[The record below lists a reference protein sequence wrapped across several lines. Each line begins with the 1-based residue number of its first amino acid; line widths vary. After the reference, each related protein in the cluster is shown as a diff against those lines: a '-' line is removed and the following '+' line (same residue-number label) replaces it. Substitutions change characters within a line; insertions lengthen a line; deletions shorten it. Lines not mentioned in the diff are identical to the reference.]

1 MYCIERRARINNL
14 TARSTFKLQRNT
26 PHTTLMNN
34 QGDIS
39 SLCQFGWYDW
49 CYFRDHGASFPFG
62 KEVLGRVLG
71 PARGAGNEMCQ
82 WVLKVNGQ
90 VVARRTLWPLRLT
103 KYTVLQR
110 NANDRFSIR
119 LSRRDG
125 EQRYSHRKLIQD
137 SISNHTRMMTKQL
150 EPFRT

>member
-1 MYCIERRARINNL
+1 
-14 TARSTFKLQRNT
+14 
-26 PHTTLMNN
+26 MNN

-90 VVARRTLWPLRLT
+90 VVSRRTLRPLKTDKIHSASEERKRQIFDKIIEKRWGTAIFPLKT
-103 KYTVLQR
+103 DPGLDFEAYEDDDEAARTVPDIEDIVD
-110 NANDRFSIR
+110 AT
-119 LSRRDG
+119 G
-125 EQRYSHRKLIQD
+125 
-137 SISNHTRMMTKQL
+137 
-150 EPFRT
+150 